1 MVHHKC
7 SDVFI
12 RRAIVYF
19 QRAVQLFN
27 RPVAHYHDPVGQEE
41 GLLLVMGD
49 IDHCGMEFFL
59 NVFQFPLHDLLIFN
73 IQCADWLIE
82 QNNGWV

>member
-49 IDHCGMEFFL
+49 IDHCGMEVL
-59 NVFQFPLHDLLIFN
+59 LKVFAFPLQDLVSVN